1 MQWKRK
7 GSTHERPTNGAKV
20 GTNKEEMTL
29 ILKPFFMAGKIEGCM
44 IHVRDQSYIPFI
56 ILQNIQSH

>member
-20 GTNKEEMTL
+20 GTNNKWL
-29 ILKPFFMAGKIEGCM
+29 
-44 IHVRDQSYIPFI
+44 
-56 ILQNIQSH
+56 

>member
-1 MQWKRK
+1 MMQWKRK

-20 GTNKEEMTL
+20 GGNKEEMTL

-44 IHVRDQSYIPFI
+44 IHVRG
-56 ILQNIQSH
+56 